1 MSIPLPRRGLTAVA
15 VAVLLA
21 TGSPARAGLMTFH
34 AVPFTGDLAAA
45 TVTFDD
51 GVSPGSVRVT
61 VTVDPSPSVGDING
75 FFLNVGNE
83 SLLPGLAVTGADV
96 TLLVKAANAVTSAGP
111 GNNVNGEG
119 VGPFDVGVRIG
130 SPGVGE
136 DDIQSTSFVL
146 SHGGVALTNELFAG
160 ATTGDG
166 DLFALRLTS
175 VGPAGSSRNG
185 SSKLT
190 VAGPPPNPNEE
201 PPPPNPNEEPP
212 PAQTP
217 EPSTLLGLGT
227 LGALG
232 LLARRAAVSRPS
244 SRA

>member
-1 MSIPLPRRGLTAVA
+1 MNCARPFRGRWAVA
-15 VAVLLA
+15 SALLVVLA
-21 TGSPARAGLMTFH
+21 AGPSANAGLMTFT
-34 AVPFTGDLAAA
+34 ASPFTGSPAGA

-75 FFLNVGNE
+75 FFLNVGTE
-83 SLLPGLAVTGADV
+83 SLLPGLSVSGPDV
-96 TLLVKAANAVTSAGP
+96 TLLVKSANAVTSAGP
-111 GNNVNGEG
+111 GNNVNGGG

-130 SPGVGE
+130 SPGIGK

-146 SHGGVALTNELFAG
+146 SHEGVVLTNDLFAG
-160 ATTGDG
+160 ATTEDG
-166 DLFALRLTS
+166 DVFALRLTS
-175 VGPAGSSRNG
+175 VGPAGSRNG

-190 VAGPPPNPNEE
+190 NDVPPAEE
-201 PPPPNPNEEPP
+201 PPT
-212 PAQTP
+212 QTP

-232 LLARRAAVSRPS
+232 LLARRFRGPNVGSGLRSR
-244 SRA
+244 R

>member
-1 MSIPLPRRGLTAVA
+1 MTASCRFRGRLAA
-15 VAVLLA
+15 AAALLVLSA
-21 TGSPARAGLMTFH
+21 AGSSARAGLMTFH
-34 AVPFTGDLAAA
+34 AVPYTGDPAGA

-61 VTVDPSPSVGDING
+61 VTVDPSPAVGDING

-83 SLLPGLAVTGADV
+83 SLLPDLTVTGADV

-111 GNNVNGEG
+111 GNNVNGGG

-130 SPGVGE
+130 SPGVGQ

-160 ATTGDG
+160 AATGDG
-166 DLFALRLTS
+166 DVFALRLTS
-175 VGPAGSSRNG
+175 VGPAGSARNG

-201 PPPPNPNEEPP
+201 PPPNPSGEP

-232 LLARRAAVSRPS
+232 LLARRLRSR
-244 SRA
+244 